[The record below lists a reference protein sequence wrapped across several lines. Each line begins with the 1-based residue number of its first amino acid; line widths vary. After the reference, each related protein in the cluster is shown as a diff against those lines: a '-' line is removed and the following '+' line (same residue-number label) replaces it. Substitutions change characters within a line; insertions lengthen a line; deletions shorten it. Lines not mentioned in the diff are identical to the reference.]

1 MKILLD
7 GEFFAR
13 WEGSLESLADFSD
26 VDVSRLKRDPDCAI
40 AEAERNY
47 ATEIEALDT
56 KCVGALRAKL
66 LGVAIDYDEAL
77 LIDAE
82 MDCARLRSELKGV
95 INALES

>member
-1 MKILLD
+1 MRILLD

-13 WEGSLESLADFSD
+13 WEGSLESLADFSG

-47 ATEIEALDT
+47 AAKIEALDA

-66 LGVAIDYDEAL
+66 LGAAIDYDEAVL
-77 LIDAE
+77 FDVE
-82 MDCARLRSELKGV
+82 MDCARLRSELGAV